1 MGTAFEEIENAVWNE
16 TAAHRQKITIGM
28 AMLMGTEKPQWLHQ
42 VEVLPCARHN
52 DVN

>member
-1 MGTAFEEIENAVWNE
+1 MGTAFEEIENTVWNE

-28 AMLMGTEKPQWLHQ
+28 AMLMGTEKPHQ

-52 DVN
+52 DVK